1 MHLFFSV
8 GEPSGDQ
15 HAAHLI
21 RELKRRRPNVRC
33 VGFGGE
39 EMKAAG
45 CEIHYRLTDLAI
57 MGIFV
62 VIPLLWK
69 FWKLAQQA
77 RRYIEQQRP
86 DAVIL
91 IDYSGF
97 NWFIAKYAKRAG
109 VRVIYYVP
117 PQVWAWSEYRIS
129 RIRRWVDDV
138 LCVLPFEPEWYAKRG
153 VKVDYVGHPFF
164 DEVAEH
170 RLNEAFLDDWSSTKY
185 RNVAILPGSRD
196 SEVRHNFPL
205 MVETMRRLN
214 ERHPNVR
221 FLVACYKE
229 KHRRFCG
236 THLMTHASRL
246 PVHLFVG
253 KTPEVIQAGEFCLMV
268 SGSVSLEVLARG
280 KPAAVMYWCAWPMYL
295 VCRVVVNIKY
305 ASLPNLFVN
314 REVMPEFLFVGGG
327 KKPLTPLTEVLHG
340 WLSVDDRLNAARH
353 EMSELRERF
362 AQTGATCHAA
372 DLICQKIAPAESIAP
387 AKAA

>member
-15 HAAHLI
+15 HAAHLMC
-21 RELKRRRPNVRC
+21 ELRRRRPNVRC

-39 EMKAAG
+39 AMKAAG
-45 CEIHYRLTDLAI
+45 CEIHFRLTDLAV
-57 MGIFV
+57 MGVFV

-97 NWFIAKYAKRAG
+97 NWFIAKYAHRAG

-117 PQVWAWSEYRIS
+117 PQVWAWSAYRVE

-138 LCVLPFEPEWYAKRG
+138 LCVLPFEPEWYANRG
-153 VKVDYVGHPFF
+153 IKVDYVGHPFF

-170 RLNEAFLDDWSSTKY
+170 RLDESFLESWSSSKY
-185 RNVAILPGSRD
+185 RNVAILPGSRN

-205 MVETMRRLN
+205 MVEAIRRLH
-214 ERHPNVR
+214 ERHPHVR

-229 KHRRFCG
+229 SHRRFCG
-236 THLMTHASRL
+236 TYLLTNASRL

-280 KPAAVMYWCAWPMYL
+280 KPAAVMYWCPWPTYL
-295 VCRVVVNIKY
+295 IGRAVVNVKY
-305 ASLPNLFVN
+305 ASLPNLFVD
-314 REVMPEFLFVGGG
+314 REVMPEFLFVGAG
-327 KKPLTPLTEVLHG
+327 KKPLTALTEVLHG
-340 WLSVDDRLNAARH
+340 WLSVDDRLAAARE
-353 EMSELRERF
+353 EMLDLRERF
-362 AQTGATCHAA
+362 AQTGATGQAA
-372 DLICQKIAPAESIAP
+372 DLVCQRVAPNITVSAT
-387 AKAA
+387 KAA

>member
-21 RELKRRRPNVRC
+21 RELRRRRADVRC
-33 VGFGGE
+33 VGFGGDA
-39 EMKAAG
+39 MQAAG
-45 CEIHYRLTDLAI
+45 CEIHFPLTDLAI
-57 MGIFV
+57 MGLFA

-77 RRYIEQQRP
+77 RRYFEQHRP
-86 DAVIL
+86 DAVVL

-109 VRVIYYVP
+109 VRVIFYIP
-117 PQVWAWSEYRIS
+117 PQVWAWKEQRVE

-138 LCVLPFEPEWYAKRG
+138 LCVLPFEPQWYAERG
-153 VKVDYVGHPFF
+153 LKVDYVGHPFF
-164 DEVAEH
+164 DEVADH
-170 RLNEAFLDDWSSTKY
+170 RLDATFLEDWSSAKY
-185 RNVAILPGSRD
+185 RNVAILPGSRN

-205 MVETMRRLN
+205 MVEVIRRLH
-214 ERHPNVR
+214 ERHPQAR

-229 KHRRFCG
+229 SHRRFCG
-236 THLMTHASRL
+236 TYLMTHGRRL

-253 KTPEVIQAGEFCLMV
+253 KTPEIVEAGEFCLMV

-280 KPAAVMYWCAWPMYL
+280 KPAAVMYWCPWPTYL
-295 VCRVVVNIKY
+295 IGRMLVKVKY
-305 ASLPNLFVN
+305 YSLPNLFVD
-314 REVMPEFLFVGGG
+314 REVMPEFLFIGGSQ
-327 KKPLTPLTEVLHG
+327 KRLAPLTEVLHG
-340 WLSVDDRLNAARH
+340 WLSVEDRLAAARE
-353 EMSELRERF
+353 EMLDLRDRF
-362 AQTGATCHAA
+362 AQTGATRHAA
-372 DLICQKIAPAESIAP
+372 EIVLQRVAPAAVTTS